1 MGLANRRL
9 IIFTLAALVLFAFV
23 AISITVF
30 DTGMA
35 SAQKSV
41 HSGYADPHSKSVQP
55 GDQPNPKHKT

>member
-1 MGLANRRL
+1 MGLVSRRL

-35 SAQKSV
+35 SAQKSANS
-41 HSGYADPHSKSVQP
+41 HYAKSPHP
-55 GDQPNPKHKT
+55 GDQKNPHFQT